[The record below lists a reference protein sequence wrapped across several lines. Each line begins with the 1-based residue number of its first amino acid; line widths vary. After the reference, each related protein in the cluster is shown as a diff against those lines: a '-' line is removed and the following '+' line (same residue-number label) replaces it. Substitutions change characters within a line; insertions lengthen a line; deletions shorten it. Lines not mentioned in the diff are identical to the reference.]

1 MPTFSIALSKAR
13 PIKNSSERSGNIVSD
28 KSHPKIR
35 HRPTVDTLLV
45 GKCLTLLSPIP
56 LDDQSVSERQCSTRV
71 SRQLI
76 AIVQRAGEGG
86 LDMAH
91 EFSLKLILGSK
102 LGSRMLPPSVTPS
115 YSHLVSSSSTPV
127 RQRQKGKPQTHASR
141 SGSGILAS
149 TLLISDGPKPV
160 KVRLCLGRLNPG
172 PTGPWRSAMG
182 APTEGLR
189 SRRGSVGSDD
199 AMVDG

>member
-1 MPTFSIALSKAR
+1 VQYPSKPPCMLVISQLDWVVCMESQCTYSSSQLYRERARVVSIWR
-13 PIKNSSERSGNIVSD
+13 TNSLCE
-28 KSHPKIR
+28 
-35 HRPTVDTLLV
+35 TLL
-45 GKCLTLLSPIP
+45 
-56 LDDQSVSERQCSTRV
+56 
-71 SRQLI
+71 
-76 AIVQRAGEGG
+76 
-86 LDMAH
+86 AH
-91 EFSLKLILGSK
+91 PAASSQDINTNLKLILGSK